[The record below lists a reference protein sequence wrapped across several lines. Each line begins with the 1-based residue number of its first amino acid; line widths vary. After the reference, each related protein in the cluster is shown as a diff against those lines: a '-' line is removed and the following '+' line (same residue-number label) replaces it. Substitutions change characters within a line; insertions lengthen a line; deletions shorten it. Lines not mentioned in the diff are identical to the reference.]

1 MGLTVA
7 LLLSITGTVISVL
20 NFVSARK
27 DKAVSDTKENHQ
39 ELIEYQ
45 LKELKDDV
53 KTILIKLDKYDKEF
67 DDRIDK
73 AIDLHIQLYHKE
85 VKQ

>member
-1 MGLTVA
+1 MELTIA
-7 LLLSITGTVISVL
+7 LILSILGSVISIS
-20 NFVSARK
+20 NFVLSRK
-27 DKAVSDTKENHQ
+27 DKAIKDTKENHQ

-53 KTILIKLDKYDKEF
+53 KAILNKLEKYDKEF

-73 AIDLHIQLYHKE
+73 AIELHVELYHKRGE
-85 VKQ
+85 

>member
-7 LLLSITGTVISVL
+7 LLLSITGTVISVS
-20 NFVSARK
+20 NFVLARK

-53 KTILIKLDKYDKEF
+53 KAILTKLDKYDKEF

-85 VKQ
+85 VK

>member
-1 MGLTVA
+1 MELTIA
-7 LLLSITGTVISVL
+7 LILSILGAVISVS
-20 NFVSARK
+20 NFVLSRK
-27 DKAVSDTKENHQ
+27 DKAVKDTKENHQ

-53 KTILIKLDKYDKEF
+53 KAILNKLEKYDKEF

-73 AIDLHIQLYHKE
+73 AIQLHVELYHKRGE
-85 VKQ
+85 

>member
-1 MGLTVA
+1 MELTIA
-7 LLLSITGTVISVL
+7 LILSILGAVISVS
-20 NFVSARK
+20 NFVLSRK
-27 DKAVSDTKENHQ
+27 DKAVKDTKENHQ

-53 KTILIKLDKYDKEF
+53 KAILNKLEKYDKEF

-73 AIDLHIQLYHKE
+73 AIELHVELYHKRGE
-85 VKQ
+85 